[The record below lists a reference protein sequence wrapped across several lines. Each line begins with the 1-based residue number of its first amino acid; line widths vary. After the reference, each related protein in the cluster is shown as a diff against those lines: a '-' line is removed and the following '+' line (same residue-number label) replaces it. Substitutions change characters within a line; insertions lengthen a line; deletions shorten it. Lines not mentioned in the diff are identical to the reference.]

1 MEQSNEKVGIGA
13 YLSLLFAIIFFSG
26 IMASDFAKKTVFTT
40 PQSQKIASV
49 LDFNTLN
56 GKFGTLLNST
66 TFSQDNKIVSKREI
80 FTGDGGTGARQG
92 FMFALTLIPT
102 VMFALAM
109 VAVCE
114 YFGALDAMR
123 QILTTVLRPMLGIP
137 GEAGLA
143 LIASLQST
151 DAGAAMTRALFDEGR
166 ITEEEKEIFVMFQFS
181 AGGVLS
187 NFLSSGAALL
197 ALSSATGETIPV
209 SIGACL
215 AVIFVMKIFGANIFR
230 IYMALLHKKA

>member
-1 MEQSNEKVGIGA
+1 MSQNNEKVGIGA
-13 YLSLLFAIIFFSG
+13 YLALLFAVIFFSG
-26 IMASDFAKKTVFTT
+26 IMVSDFAKRTVFTT
-40 PQSQKIASV
+40 PQAQKTASV

-56 GKFGTLLNST
+56 GKFGTLLNT
-66 TFSQDNKIVSKREI
+66 ATLDKDNKTVTKRGN
-80 FTGDGGTGARQG
+80 FTGAGGSGARQG

-102 VMFALAM
+102 VMFALGM
-109 VAVCE
+109 VAVVE

-123 QILTTVLRPMLGIP
+123 QILTKISRPLLGIP

-151 DAGAAMTRALFDEGR
+151 DAGAAMTRALSDEKR
-166 ITEEEKEIFVMFQFS
+166 MTEKEKETFVMFQFS
-181 AGGVLS
+181 AGAPLS

-215 AVIFVMKIFGANIFR
+215 AVIFVMKIFGTNVFR
-230 IYMALLHKKA
+230 AYMTVARRNA

>member
-1 MEQSNEKVGIGA
+1 MSQNNEKVGIGA

-26 IMASDFAKKTVFTT
+26 IMVSDFAKKAVFTT
-40 PQSQKIASV
+40 PQSQKIAGV

-56 GKFGTLLNST
+56 GKFGTLLNSAT
-66 TFSQDNKIVSKREI
+66 LDKDNKSVTKSGN
-80 FTGDGGTGARQG
+80 FSGAGGTGARQG

-102 VMFALAM
+102 VMFALGM
-109 VAVCE
+109 VAVVE

-123 QILTTVLRPMLGIP
+123 QILTIISRPLLGIP

-151 DAGAAMTRALFDEGR
+151 DAGAAMTRALFDEKR
-166 ITEEEKEIFVMFQFS
+166 MTEKEKETFVMLQFS
-181 AGGVLS
+181 AGAPLS

-197 ALSSATGETIPV
+197 ALSSATGEPIPV

-215 AVIFVMKIFGANIFR
+215 AVIFVMKIFGTNVFR
-230 IYMALLHKKA
+230 AYMTVLGKSA

>member
-1 MEQSNEKVGIGA
+1 MSRNNERVGIGA
-13 YLSLLFAIIFFSG
+13 YLALLFAVIFFSG
-26 IMASDFAKKTVFTT
+26 IMVSDLAKKTVFTT

-56 GKFGTLLNST
+56 GKFGTLLNSAT
-66 TFSQDNKIVSKREI
+66 LDKDNKTVTKRGN
-80 FTGDGGTGARQG
+80 FTGAGGDGARQG

-102 VMFALAM
+102 VMFALGM
-109 VAVCE
+109 VAVVE
-114 YFGALDAMR
+114 YFGALEAMR
-123 QILTTVLRPMLGIP
+123 QILTVISRPLLGIP

-151 DAGAAMTRALFDEGR
+151 DAGAAMTRALSDEKR
-166 ITEEEKEIFVMFQFS
+166 MTEREKETFVMFQFS
-181 AGGVLS
+181 AGAPLS

-215 AVIFVMKIFGANIFR
+215 AVIFVMKVFGTNVFR
-230 IYMALLHKKA
+230 AYMSVAGRNA

>member
-1 MEQSNEKVGIGA
+1 MSQTNEKVGIGA

-40 PQSQKIASV
+40 QQSQKVASV

-56 GKFGTLLNST
+56 GKFGTLLNSA
-66 TFSQDNKIVSKREI
+66 TFSQDNKIESKREN
-80 FTGDGGTGARQG
+80 FTGAGGTGARQG

-123 QILTTVLRPMLGIP
+123 QILTVVLRPMLGIT

-181 AGGVLS
+181 AGGPLS

-209 SIGACL
+209 SIGVCL
-215 AVIFVMKIFGANIFR
+215 AVIFVMKIFGANVFR
-230 IYMALLHKKA
+230 AYLALLHRKA